1 MIARSRTSAPQ
12 HLSALAPQHINAS
25 APQLFSAPAPQRL
38 SDSAPQ
44 LLSTRNLVQITHDCA
59 RPRLSASAP
68 ERLGAS
74 APQRISASAPQRFS
88 APAQV
93 AVVFLPDTIVDR
105 GNAPRF
111 GVRFVRKKR
120 SFVIF
125 GHKLSATLCT
135 SALPRVPPK
144 CDIDRQRGKPTAPPP
159 PKYAKLRR
167 RRGAQP
173 ATRRKLPCGAGMR
186 SALQLGGRW
195 VQWKSGVSIASGGR
209 GGGTATCSL
218 P

>member
-1 MIARSRTSAPQ
+1 MLQNPRRGV
-12 HLSALAPQHINAS
+12 
-25 APQLFSAPAPQRL
+25 
-38 SDSAPQ
+38 
-44 LLSTRNLVQITHDCA
+44 RNLVQITHDCA

-125 GHKLSATLCT
+125 GHKFSATLCT

-186 SALQLGGRW
+186 SALQLGGR
-195 VQWKSGVSIASGGR
+195 GGAVER
-209 GGGTATCSL
+209 RRQHCIWGGGVVELRRVLCHDGCVVMIK
-218 P
+218 PGPEV